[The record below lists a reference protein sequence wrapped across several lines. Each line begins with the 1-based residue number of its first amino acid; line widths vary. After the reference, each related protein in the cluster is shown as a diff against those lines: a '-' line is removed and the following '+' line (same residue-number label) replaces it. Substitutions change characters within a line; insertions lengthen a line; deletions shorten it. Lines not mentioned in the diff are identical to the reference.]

1 MQRSTLFL
9 AIAAAA
15 LVVTGAT
22 DVEARE
28 SRSKAG
34 HRFKGSV
41 ELQVRS
47 NDNIAIAPSS
57 DERFDFARL
66 AEFGIEGEE
75 EGAEDGWDDEDGD
88 GFDDLVDLEP
98 SEDEIEVDDALDE
111 DGDGIDDLI
120 DPNADS
126 RVDAESRVATRF
138 ALGHRYTFASGRTT
152 WSNGLRFTSEAHRQR
167 DDLDKF
173 NWAATTGLAFASK
186 RARHI
191 FRPSLSYVVID
202 RKDAGK
208 FSSTLVASFA
218 YTYRASRRLRLGAT
232 YNYQD
237 KDITQPAAPDAR
249 IDTLSFDAEFAASP
263 DDIVKVEFSPKVEDS
278 TEFTRNSDAWGWEI
292 AYTRRLPWDMSVGAG
307 YRFNSVDYVNLQPN
321 RKDDHSA
328 WALQMA
334 KSFGPRFVVELGY
347 ESGERESNLPGK
359 DASNDSVYAGGTW
372 AF

>member
-1 MQRSTLFL
+1 MQRSTLVL
-9 AIAAAA
+9 ALAAAA
-15 LVVTGAT
+15 VVAVGAT
-22 DVEARE
+22 DAEARE
-28 SRSKAG
+28 ARSKAG

-47 NDNIAIAPSS
+47 NDNVAIAPSS

-66 AEFGIEGEE
+66 AEFGTDD
-75 EGAEDGWDDEDGD
+75 AEDGAEEGWDEDDGD

-120 DPNADS
+120 DPNADN
-126 RVDAESRVATRF
+126 RVDAESRTAARF
-138 ALGHRYTFASGRTT
+138 ALGHRYMFASGRTT
-152 WSNGLRFTSEAHRQR
+152 WSNGLRFTSETHRQR

-173 NWAATTGLAFASK
+173 NWAATTGLAFAS
-186 RARHI
+186 RGARHV
-191 FRPSLSYVVID
+191 FRPSLSYAVID

-208 FSSTLVASFA
+208 FSSTLIASLG
-218 YTYRASRRLRLGAT
+218 YSYRASKRLRLGAT

-237 KDITQPAAPDAR
+237 KDITQPNAPDAR
-249 IDTLSFDAEFAASP
+249 IDTLSFDAEFTASP
-263 DDIVKVEFSPKVEDS
+263 DDIMKVEFSPKVEDS
-278 TEFTRNSDAWGWEI
+278 TEFTRNSDAWGWEV
-292 AYTRRLPWDMSVGAG
+292 AYTRRLPWDLAAGLG

-328 WALQMA
+328 WALQLA
-334 KSFGPRFVVELGY
+334 RNFGPRFVAELGL
-347 ESGERESNLPGK
+347 ESGKRESNLPGK

-372 AF
+372 SF